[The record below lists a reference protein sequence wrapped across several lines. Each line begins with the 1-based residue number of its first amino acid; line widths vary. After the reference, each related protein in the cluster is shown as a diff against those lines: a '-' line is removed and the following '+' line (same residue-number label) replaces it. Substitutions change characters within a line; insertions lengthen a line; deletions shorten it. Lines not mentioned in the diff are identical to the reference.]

1 MVASQILLVEDETDF
16 RDTLTEVLGI
26 QGYAVT
32 ALADMAAFDRTYA
45 TGHFDLAILDR
56 TLPDGDG
63 IDILKRIR
71 QHSAM
76 PVILLT
82 GVSPLDERLRGME
95 ADADHYLVKPVDL
108 REVLSII
115 RRLLR
120 RGSAPA
126 TALSAAWELDL
137 NLWRLRSP
145 TGVAVNLT
153 HRETLLLK
161 CFVGKQG
168 EAVHRDDIV
177 RTLGFNPAVY
187 DMRRIETLVS
197 RFRKKLELAGVT
209 GFELQSAYATGYALH
224 VPITTHQPN

>member
-1 MVASQILLVEDETDF
+1 
-16 RDTLTEVLGI
+16 
-26 QGYAVT
+26 
-32 ALADMAAFDRTYA
+32 MAAFDRTYA
-45 TGHFDLAILDR
+45 PGHFDLAILDR

-108 REVLSII
+108 LEVLSII

-120 RGSAPA
+120 RGVAPA
-126 TALSAAWELDL
+126 TVISAAWELDL
-137 NLWRLRSP
+137 NAWRLRSP
-145 TGVAVNLT
+145 AGAAVILT

-197 RFRKKLELAGVT
+197 RFRKKLELAGLV

-224 VPITTHQPN
+224 VPMMVSS

>member
-1 MVASQILLVEDETDF
+1 MSPKILLVEDETDF
-16 RDTLTEVLGI
+16 RETLTEVLEI

-32 ALADMAAFDRTYA
+32 ALEDRATFDREYA
-45 TGHFDLAILDR
+45 PGRFDLAILDR

-82 GVSPLDERLRGME
+82 GMSQLNERVRGME

-108 REVLSII
+108 LEVLSII

-120 RGSAPA
+120 RASVPA
-126 TALSAAWELDL
+126 TATSDVWQLDL
-137 NLWRLRSP
+137 NAWRLRSP
-145 TGVAVNLT
+145 AGVEISLT
-153 HRETLLLK
+153 HREMMLLN
-161 CFVGKQG
+161 CFAGRQG
-168 EAVHRDDIV
+168 EAVHRNDIV
-177 RTLGFNPAVY
+177 KGLGFNPMVY

-197 RFRKKLELAGVT
+197 RFRKKLELVGVS

-224 VPITTHQPN
+224 VPMIVNL